1 MQDDDFAAAFGTG
14 TYLGPGPEDWLNGAA
29 ALASALAAEARVLS
43 QAAVALRGAVAAVPN
58 DPSNGAMGDIR
69 RQRLALSAAADAALK
84 AALLLE
90 AGEVL
95 GAGGQPAEMAARL
108 AALAKRC
115 GALPALLAPPLRAA
129 ALALRTDDGAARIAA
144 SALAQ
149 DISTRLLAPAAPQ
162 QGA

>member
-1 MQDDDFAAAFGTG
+1 MDDEDFAAAFGT
-14 TYLGPGPEDWLNGAA
+14 GPGPEDWLNGAA
-29 ALASALAAEARVLS
+29 ALASALAAEAQVLA
-43 QAAVALRGAVAAVPN
+43 QTAVALRGAVAAVPL
-58 DPSNGAMGDIR
+58 DPSNGAMGDVR

-90 AGEVL
+90 AGELL
-95 GAGGQPAEMAARL
+95 GAGGEPEAVAGKL

-115 GALPALLAPPLRAA
+115 GALPATRAPALRAA
-129 ALALRTDDGAARIAA
+129 ALSLRTDDGAARIAA

-149 DISTRLLAPAAPQ
+149 DISTRLLAPAAAQ

>member
-1 MQDDDFAAAFGTG
+1 
-14 TYLGPGPEDWLNGAA
+14 
-29 ALASALAAEARVLS
+29 
-43 QAAVALRGAVAAVPN
+43 
-58 DPSNGAMGDIR
+58 MGDVR
-69 RQRLALSAAADAALK
+69 RQRLALSAANDAAFK

-90 AGEVL
+90 AGEML
-95 GAGGQPAEMAARL
+95 GAGGEPEAMATRL

-115 GALPALLAPPLRAA
+115 GALPVMLAAPLRAA

-149 DISTRLLAPAAPQ
+149 DISTRLLAPGAGQ